1 MSMLNTKQAMEQTAR
16 KYGVSYEE
24 VYREIEAAIAKAM
37 KSTDTKRRKMWDGI
51 PCQGSVPT
59 PIELIEFLRD
69 YCLE

>member
-1 MSMLNTKQAMEQTAR
+1 MNMLTANQAIEQTAR

-24 VYREIEAAIAKAM
+24 VYREIELAIAEAM
-37 KSTDTKRRKMWDGI
+37 KSSDTKSRKLWDGI

-69 YCLE
+69 YCVE